1 MGELTLHDAE
11 TPARNPGER
20 RTWRK
25 AQRLRQLEDD
35 LRARPLSSRE
45 LADLYG
51 VPIRSI
57 QRDLQALREMGK
69 GIEERGGKYFIPSR
83 RDPLNAVEA
92 LTVHAAVRLLYHH
105 APAHNPH
112 YIRALYKIAGNL
124 PEATRRLLDDSVV
137 INTHRQRDDLALEV
151 IARAWDERRVIRFDY
166 KRPNG
171 GLERGN
177 ELCVYFVEVSRANL
191 APYVIGLERRHR
203 AAIRTFKLSRIQSP
217 VTLRESY
224 TIPESFNPRAY
235 LSDAWGVIGGSA
247 PVTVRV
253 RFAPEAAYRVLE
265 GGYPNA
271 SDPLIYPDG
280 SAELEIRAGTDH
292 TGLPRELIPWI
303 LSWGPRAE
311 VLEPEPVRQ
320 HWLAELRATLRRYD
334 PDFREDAGVLQVRG
348 A

>member
-1 MGELTLHDAE
+1 MGELILHDAE
-11 TPARNPGER
+11 TPAARDSGER
-20 RTWRK
+20 TTWHK

-51 VPIRSI
+51 LPIRSI

-69 GIEERGGKYFIPSR
+69 GVEERGRKYFIPSR

-137 INTHRQRDDLALEV
+137 INTHRQNDDQALEV
-151 IARAWDERRVIRFDY
+151 VARAWDERRVIRFDY

-224 TIPESFNPRAY
+224 TIPESFNPRDY

-303 LSWGPRAE
+303 LSWGPRVE
-311 VLEPEPVRQ
+311 VLAPEPVRQ

-334 PDFREDAGVLQVRG
+334 PEFQGEG
-348 A
+348 

>member
-1 MGELTLHDAE
+1 MGDPDLHDIE
-11 TPARNPGER
+11 PQTRPRGER
-20 RTWRK
+20 STWRK
-25 AQRLRQLEDD
+25 AQRLRQMEDD

-51 VPIRSI
+51 VPIRTV
-57 QRDLQALREMGK
+57 QRDLQALQAMGK
-69 GIEERGGKYFIPSR
+69 GLEERGGKYSIPSR
-83 RDPLNAVEA
+83 REPLNAVEA

-137 INTHRQRDDLALEV
+137 VSTARRSVDQALEV
-151 IARAWDERRVIRFDY
+151 VARAWDERRVIRFDY

-171 GLERGN
+171 ELERGN
-177 ELCVYFVEVSRANL
+177 ELCVYFVEVSRTNL

-203 AAIRTFKLSRIQSP
+203 NAVRTFKLSRILSP
-217 VTLRESY
+217 VTLRDTYS
-224 TIPESFNPRAY
+224 IPDSFNPRDH
-235 LSDAWGVIGGSA
+235 LTDAWGVIGGRN

-253 RFAPEAAYRVLE
+253 RFTPDAAYRVLE
-265 GGYPNA
+265 GGYPNT

-280 SAELEIRAGTDH
+280 SVELDIRAGADH
-292 TGLPRELIPWI
+292 TGLPRELLPWL
-303 LSWGPRAE
+303 LSWGPRVE

-320 HWLAELRATLRRYD
+320 HWLSELRAALRRYD
-334 PDFREDAGVLQVRG
+334 PDFVAQLLDATQGRR
-348 A
+348 